1 MCLGTFSRLRR
12 SLATST
18 LYAAVRIL
26 AERFLLYR
34 EAISCKVKK
43 AFVPVTG
50 RRLHYHRY
58 TTSYNVRALHRYTFP
73 LTAEQPASPT
83 ARRFQSA
90 TQE

>member
-1 MCLGTFSRLRR
+1 MRFCVNKWGYRNFLGLVIGFIYSKECAL
-12 SLATST
+12 
-18 LYAAVRIL
+18 
-26 AERFLLYR
+26 
-34 EAISCKVKK
+34 AISCKVKK

-58 TTSYNVRALHRYTFP
+58 TTSYNVRALRRYTFP

-83 ARRFQSA
+83 ARGFQSA